1 MMLKR
6 SLPLILPL
14 LLAACA
20 VGPDFERPAAPPE
33 TALGPVS
40 ADAAATKDIPAQW
53 WELFHSAALNRMI
66 VEALAHN
73 ADLAAAQAALKVARE
88 TALANE
94 GNFYPSLTGSFQA
107 SRQKDPTASVS
118 STSASGAPQLNLFTP
133 QLTVGYVPDVWGGV
147 RRGQESL
154 DAQAEAQAFQ
164 LEATHLTLASNLV
177 VAAITEASL
186 RGQLTATRRVVEIE
200 RESLAVVKKQLALG
214 QVAET
219 DMLAQE
225 AALAQTEQTLPPLEK
240 QLAQQRHLLS
250 ALLGRMPGDEPNDT
264 FELADLHLPRDLPAA
279 LPSKLVEQRPDIR
292 MAEANLQS
300 ASALVGVAIA
310 NRLPNITLSGAV
322 GSEALS
328 LDKLFTP
335 GNGLWSIQGTLTQP
349 LFDGFSLMHKER
361 AARAALDQASEQYRS
376 TVITAFQNVA
386 DSLTALKLDADTVRA
401 ATVADSAA
409 SRTLATARKQYQLGQ
424 IAYLDLLNAEQAS
437 LQARIALVQAQAGQL
452 ADSAAMIQALG
463 GGWWNRPRPEGD

>member
-33 TALGPVS
+33 TALGPVPAAS
-40 ADAAATKDIPAQW
+40 ATDIPGQW
-53 WELFHSAALNRMI
+53 WELFHSTALNRMI
-66 VEALAHN
+66 KEALAHN
-73 ADLAAAQAALKVARE
+73 PDLAAAQAALKVARE

-186 RGQLTATRRVVEIE
+186 RGQLAATRRVIEID
-200 RESLAVVKKQLALG
+200 RDSLGILKKQLALG

-219 DMLAQE
+219 DTLAQE
-225 AALAQTEQTLPPLEK
+225 TALAQAEQTLPPLEK

-250 ALLGRMPGDEPNDT
+250 ALLGRMPGDEPADR
-264 FELADLHLPRDLPAA
+264 FELADLHLPQDLPAA

-300 ASALVGVAIA
+300 ASAQVGVAIA

-386 DSLTALKLDADTVRA
+386 DSLTALKLDADALRA
-401 ATVADSAA
+401 ATVADTAA
-409 SRTLATARKQYQLGQ
+409 NRTLTIARKQYQLGQ

-452 ADSAAMIQALG
+452 SDSAAMILALG
-463 GGWWNRPRPEGD
+463 GGWWNRPRPDGA

>member
-33 TALGPVS
+33 TALGPAPAAS
-40 ADAAATKDIPAQW
+40 ATDIPGQW

-66 VEALAHN
+66 KEALAHN
-73 ADLAAAQAALKVARE
+73 PDLAAAQAALKVARE

-186 RGQLTATRRVVEIE
+186 RGQLAATRRVIEID
-200 RESLAVVKKQLALG
+200 RDSLGILKKQLALG

-219 DMLAQE
+219 DTLAQE
-225 AALAQTEQTLPPLEK
+225 TALAQAEQTLPPLEK

-250 ALLGRMPGDEPNDT
+250 ALLGRMPGDEPADR
-264 FELADLHLPRDLPAA
+264 FELADLHLPQDLPAA

-300 ASALVGVAIA
+300 ASAQVGVAIA

-386 DSLTALKLDADTVRA
+386 DSLTALKLDADALRA
-401 ATVADSAA
+401 ATVADTAA
-409 SRTLATARKQYQLGQ
+409 NRTLTIARKQYQLGQ

-452 ADSAAMIQALG
+452 SDSAAMIQALG
-463 GGWWNRPRPEGD
+463 GGWWNRPRPDGA